1 MRSNSTGNG
10 YHSPART
17 VKNKWIEVKEIQGE
31 GKLELEIGQRVV
43 DSRII
48 HEVVELKQPSGL
60 GSPTSRTHTPEYKTI
75 VVLECVEFE
84 YE

>member
-10 YHSPART
+10 YHSPTRT
-17 VKNKWIEVKEIQGE
+17 VKKKWIEVKEVYGE
-31 GKLELEIGQRVV
+31 GKLELEIGQLVV

-48 HEVVELKQPSGL
+48 HEVLEVKQPSGI
-60 GSPTSRTHTPEYKTI
+60 GSPNMRSGMPEYKTI